1 MKYKLSIL
9 FIFFACLSIAQSAKE
24 NYANKLSAR
33 FKYVEA
39 YPVWEELATKYVSKH
54 KGNVNSLKMAAD
66 AAFKSEQFDKALNW
80 NMVLVQN
87 NWADTADW
95 NQLFQLLL
103 INNDKNK
110 FKAFLDSAAY
120 KFPKSSFTEKWKVL
134 AFDWTILDTS
144 QSDFEVA
151 LLRPKSKAEEF
162 AAVPYKKGILFVSNE
177 FNIGFVNQK
186 YARSGQ
192 NYSNIFYVD
201 DLRNVEKSIKKKQL
215 WDEIKQ
221 IKAHDGPISF
231 SRDGKKVFITRNQ
244 LATDDSNRIQVSKLE
259 QVIFIK
265 KGGDWVQEESF
276 AWNSNKFSTG
286 HAVIDTN
293 KNIIFS
299 SNKPGGYGGADL
311 YLSEWQKDHYA
322 EPINLGPTI
331 NTPQDELFPF
341 VSSKGYLYFSSN
353 GWPGLGG
360 LDIFRTDRLESEP
373 VNMERPL
380 NSNADDFAFS
390 INEEKGKGYIS
401 SNRNKWKDQ
410 IYKITRANMGID
422 FELNVST
429 CLGRPLINLPIII
442 KDKSNNRNRTVYT
455 NEKGFVNMDLQIEH
469 QYVFMYAGDNNIYKD
484 SILFAAKAPGKF
496 QKQLK
501 LKFLNQVWVIKA
513 QTNTGK
519 VLEGVIV
526 SMYQPKGLIKKAL
539 TDSLGVFAYMPKNK
553 ERIDSIAG
561 SLINYED
568 AKVKNIVLVKDVCND
583 TVFFTLVFQEKKAEE
598 FINLGMIFYD
608 LDKSFLRPE
617 GKVELDKLVV
627 YMLSHPEL
635 TVELSSH
642 TDSRESDEYNIK
654 LSQRRSNSCVKY
666 IIAKGIPKDKIVAK
680 GYGETRLLNNCS
692 NEVNC
697 TDEEHQLNRR
707 TELKILLTES
717 QIEEQQ

>member
-1 MKYKLSIL
+1 MKYKLSVL
-9 FIFFACLSIAQSAKE
+9 FVFFACFSIAQSAKE

-39 YPVWEELATKYVSKH
+39 YPVWEELATKYVNKH
-54 KGNVNSLKMAAD
+54 KGNVNSLRMAAD
-66 AAFKSEQFDKALNW
+66 AAYKSEQFDKALNW
-80 NMVLVQN
+80 NLVLVQN
-87 NWADTADW
+87 NWADTSDW
-95 NQLFQLLL
+95 DQLFQLLL
-103 INNDKNK
+103 INNDKEK
-110 FKAFLDSAAY
+110 FKSYLDSALL
-120 KFPKSSFTEKWKVL
+120 KFPKSSFSEKWKNIS
-134 AFDWTILDTS
+134 FDITILDTT
-144 QSDFEVA
+144 QSDFEVE
-151 LLRPKSKAEEF
+151 LLRPKSMAEEF
-162 AAVPYKKGILFVSNE
+162 SAIPYKKGILFVSNE

-186 YARSGQ
+186 YERSEQ
-192 NYSNIFYVD
+192 NYSNIFYIE
-201 DLRNVEKSIKKKQL
+201 DLRNVQNSISKKQL
-215 WDEIKQ
+215 WNEIEQ
-221 IKAHDGPISF
+221 IKAHDGPVSF
-231 SRDGKKVFITRNQ
+231 SRDGKKAFVTRNQ
-244 LATDDSNRIQVSKLE
+244 VLTDDSNNIKVAKLE
-259 QVIFIK
+259 QLVYIK
-265 KGGDWVQEESF
+265 KSGTWIREESF
-276 AWNSNKFSTG
+276 DWNRNTFSTG

-299 SNKPGGYGGADL
+299 SNKPGGFGGADL
-311 YLSEWQKDHYA
+311 YLSEWQNDHYA
-322 EPINLGPTI
+322 EPINLGATI

-373 VNMERPL
+373 VNMERPI
-380 NSNADDFAFS
+380 NSNADDFAFT

-410 IYKITRANMGID
+410 IYKVTRANMGID
-422 FELNVST
+422 FELKVST
-429 CLGRPLINLPIII
+429 CLGRPLINLPILI
-442 KDKSNNRNRTVYT
+442 KDKSNNKIRTIYT
-455 NEKGFVNMDLQIEH
+455 NEKGLVNIDLQIEH
-469 QYVFMYAGDNNIYKD
+469 QYVFVYAGDDNIHKD
-484 SILFAAKAPGKF
+484 SILFAAKVPGKF

-501 LKFLNQVWVIKA
+501 VKFLNQVWVIKA

-519 VLEGVIV
+519 LLEGVIV
-526 SMYQPKGLIKKAL
+526 SMYLPKGLIKKAL
-539 TDSLGVFAYMPKNK
+539 TDSLGVFAYIPKNK
-553 ERIDSIAG
+553 EKLDSIAG

-617 GKVELDKLVV
+617 GKLELDKLVV

-666 IIAKGIPKDKIVAK
+666 IIDKGIPKEKIIAK
-680 GYGETRLLNNCS
+680 GYGETRLINNCS
-692 NEVNC
+692 NGVDC
-697 TDEEHQLNRR
+697 TEEEHQLNRR
-707 TELKILLTES
+707 TELKILLPEG
-717 QIEEQQ
+717 QLDY